1 MKTIRLLVSI
11 AVSSIITILLL
22 ILSFY
27 LFDILILAELPEV
40 PPGED
45 DLGGGLY
52 VAAYLLFVA
61 LPFGVICWIFFAV
74 LSYFLI
80 KKYWRN

>member
-1 MKTIRLLVSI
+1 MKTIRILVSI
-11 AVSSIITILLL
+11 AASSIITALLL

-27 LFDILILAELPEV
+27 LFDILILAELSEA

-45 DLGGGLY
+45 DLGAGI
-52 VAAYLLFVA
+52 VAAGYMLFVA
-61 LPFGVICWIFFAV
+61 LPFGLICWIFFMV

>member
-1 MKTIRLLVSI
+1 
-11 AVSSIITILLL
+11 LLL
-22 ILSFY
+22 IISFY
-27 LFDILILAELPEV
+27 LFDILVLAGLPEA

-45 DLGGGLY
+45 DLGVGVVVGG
-52 VAAYLLFVA
+52 YLLFVA
-61 LPFGVICWIFFAV
+61 LPFGVICWIFFVV